1 MDVVS
6 ETNRRKVWQR
16 VRHPWKA
23 LQDAYPRAPG
33 APAFQRTRQLLA
45 LAVIALP
52 LGLYGFWL
60 AAGDQPA
67 CSVTTV
73 SSRVGGV
80 TKIVTTRRC
89 QLPGMTYYILV
100 LGLVGIL
107 LWPDVKSFSIGV
119 LSLAKPDLAA
129 PAAKIASEAVAG
141 DTLAGAQSAEQVFSQ
156 VLGGQH

>member
-1 MDVVS
+1 MDVVAGS
-6 ETNRRKVWQR
+6 NRRKGWRKIQR
-16 VRHPWKA
+16 PWKA
-23 LQDAYPRAPG
+23 LQDAYPRTPG

-52 LGLYGFWL
+52 PGLYCFWL

-73 SSRVGGV
+73 SSHAASL
-80 TKIVTTRRC
+80 TKTVTTRSC
-89 QLPGMTYYILV
+89 KLPGMGYYILV
-100 LGLVGIL
+100 LGVAGML

-119 LSLAKPDLAA
+119 LSLAKPDLVA

-141 DTLAGAQSAEQVFSQ
+141 DTLAGAQSAEDVFSQ
-156 VLGGQH
+156 VLGNQQ